1 LEPIDSSLLSSPV
14 FIFLKKL
21 AVNDFTEMLNGCWLW
36 LQENAVKKGKKE
48 MPQVIFSL
56 ACSFVSSFRKQ

>member
-36 LQENAVKKGKKE
+36 LQENGVKKGKKE
-48 MPQVIFSL
+48 MPQVIFFS
-56 ACSFVSSFRKQ
+56 CMQFREFF

>member
-1 LEPIDSSLLSSPV
+1 V

-36 LQENAVKKGKKE
+36 LQENGVKKGKKE
-48 MPQVIFSL
+48 MPQVIFFS
-56 ACSFVSSFRKQ
+56 CMQFREFF

>member
-14 FIFLKKL
+14 FIFLRKL

-36 LQENAVKKGKKE
+36 LQENGVKKGKKE
-48 MPQVIFSL
+48 MPQVIFFS
-56 ACSFVSSFRKQ
+56 CMQFREFF